1 MSVKTQNDRIIL
13 GLKVKQLRQEK
24 NLSFAELAKQTGMSV
39 SYLNEIE
46 KGKKYPKEDKLFALS
61 DALGVSFHQLTS
73 TQLHQNLAPVSE
85 LLRSNFL
92 NELPLDLFGI
102 ELNKVVE
109 IIANAPAR
117 VGAFIS
123 TLVELSRNYA
133 LREENFYF
141 GALRSYLELH
151 DNYFE
156 DIEEAVAKFV
166 QKHQLDVRDKL
177 PVKRLQELLEDEFG
191 YEIVENGLDKY
202 PDLQLLRSVFLPESK
217 QLLLNSELTNTQRT
231 FQYGKEL
238 GFHVLNLKERA
249 NTSSLMRV
257 HTFEE
262 VLNHSKAVYFSV
274 ALLMNRGRIIADIEQ
289 FFQLKKWDGE
299 AFLNI
304 MRRYDATPEMF
315 YHRLTNILPRFFD
328 LNELFFLRFV
338 HDPGSDNFEIDRELH
353 LNRRHHP
360 HGNGLYEH
368 YCRRWE
374 ALSLLHDLRNMQQ
387 KGQYAETI
395 VGVQRSHY
403 YGTDDEYLCLT
414 IARPSY
420 PSPNKN
426 VSVTLGLLLNREL
439 RERIHF
445 WDDPGILRREVN
457 KTCERCPITDCQ
469 ERAAP
474 PVIVQERE
482 RRRKIQQALKAL
494 EGEQE

>member
-1 MSVKTQNDRIIL
+1 MSVKSQNERIIL

-24 NLSFAELAKQTGMSV
+24 KLSFADLAQQTGMSV

-46 KGKKYPKEDKLFALS
+46 KGKKYPKEDKLFALA

-73 TQLHQNLAPVSE
+73 SQLHQNLAPVSE

-151 DNYFE
+151 NNYFE

-166 QKHQLDVRDKL
+166 KKHNLNGQHKVS
-177 PVKRLQELLEDEFG
+177 VERLQHLLEEKLD
-191 YEIVENGLDKY
+191 YEIVENGLDDY
-202 PDLQLLRSVFLPESK
+202 PDLQLLRSVFLPK
-217 QLLLNSELTNTQRT
+217 AKKLLLNGKLTNTQRA

-238 GFHVLNLKERA
+238 GFQMLKLNERA

-274 ALLMNRGRIIADIEQ
+274 ALLMNRERIIADMEQ

-338 HDPGSDNFEIDRELH
+338 HDPIADTFEIDRELH

-374 ALSLLHDLRNMQQ
+374 ALSLLHDLRAMQQ
-387 KGQYAETI
+387 KGQYVETV

-403 YGTDDEYLCLT
+403 FGTEDEYLCLT

-426 VSVTLGLLLNREL
+426 VSVTLGLLLTKEL
-439 RERIHF
+439 RERIQF
-445 WDDPGILRREVN
+445 WDDPAIRRREVN
-457 KTCERCPITDCQ
+457 KTCERCPIHDCE
-469 ERAAP
+469 ERAAQ

-482 RRRKIQQALKAL
+482 RRRKIMQALQRL
-494 EGEQE
+494 EG